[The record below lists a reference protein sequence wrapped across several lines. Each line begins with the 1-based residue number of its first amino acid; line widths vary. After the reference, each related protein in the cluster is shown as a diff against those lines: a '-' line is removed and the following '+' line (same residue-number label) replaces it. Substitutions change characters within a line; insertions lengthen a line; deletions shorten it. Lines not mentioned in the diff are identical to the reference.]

1 LESGKEYLI
10 NKINQI
16 ETQMKRNRLKTVMT
30 MLRYYYFISSII
42 NKDNYYFLFM
52 ELFYNDDYKL
62 EAIAQKFFY
71 RTEGCMRLELDLRM
85 LILIFLHF

>member
-1 LESGKEYLI
+1 
-10 NKINQI
+10 
-16 ETQMKRNRLKTVMT
+16 MKQNRLRTAMT

-62 EAIAQKFFY
+62 EAIAQKIFFNEQ
-71 RTEGCMRLELDLRM
+71 R
-85 LILIFLHF
+85 IV

>member
-1 LESGKEYLI
+1 
-10 NKINQI
+10 
-16 ETQMKRNRLKTVMT
+16 MKRNRLKTTMT

-62 EAIAQKFFY
+62 EAIAQKFFLTNRGLY
-71 RTEGCMRLELDLRM
+71 EVRVRFTNAYSNLSS
-85 LILIFLHF
+85 FLKRKNDYFK